1 MTLNVCKRKRGCP
14 YNAYGELNEEYFV
27 GVKLS
32 CCTPPQKFESYFL
45 HMEISI
51 RPHVFFQ
58 FKAIVCMRINLI
70 RLSKHPLIITKTWN
84 FTKNKRYH
92 SLKLKM
98 EFTDHVTVSFTI
110 IYCKGLNLSSKQTL
124 PQPGAKNTIS
134 QALSQASPLPVLVKA

>member
-45 HMEISI
+45 HMEIPI
-51 RPHVFFQ
+51 RPRFFFFK
-58 FKAIVCMRINLI
+58 FKAIMCMRINLI
-70 RLSKHPLIITKTWN
+70 RLSKHRLIVTKTRN
-84 FTKNKRYH
+84 FTKNKLYH

-98 EFTDHVTVSFTI
+98 EFTDPVTVSFI
-110 IYCKGLNLSSKQTL
+110 
-124 PQPGAKNTIS
+124 
-134 QALSQASPLPVLVKA
+134 VKA